1 MCSSHTQTIVKPP
14 KDHMKD
20 VDKRIAR
27 MKECV
32 FPQTTKKNHMKNADT
47 IIATKRGCVSP
58 QATKR
63 PFDSG

>member
-32 FPQTTKKNHMKNADT
+32 FPQTTK
-47 IIATKRGCVSP
+47 
-58 QATKR
+58 R
-63 PFDSG
+63 PYEKC